1 MKCDEIKT
9 YKACHDSKEN
19 SSTVSKLHR
28 IPPQV
33 LYKRAELADWS

>member
-1 MKCDEIKT
+1 MKCEEIKT

-19 SSTVSKLHR
+19 RSVVLKMHH

-33 LYKRAELADWS
+33 LYKRVELAD